1 MTLEELRKLVADG
14 EGDHVR
20 NDDEAHGD
28 ILQAPDDGDFRGG
41 TDDAEELSLLHREAH
56 IVHRPDLRLPAAV
69 YL

>member
-1 MTLEELRKLVADG
+1 MRPEDG

-41 TDDAEELSLLHREAH
+41 TDDAEERENVAQFARD
-56 IVHRPDLRLPAAV
+56 VFPKA
-69 YL
+69 